1 MTDNR
6 KVVGRGRGLNRSNIE
21 TFKLPECP
29 IKPEEIIIVSQI
41 KDTEDKEIHNK
52 VSDDR
57 EIDNIVIE
65 ASTTINNVDNLCK
78 KLIENEFNEENEND
92 YNDVIYT
99 EFKNH
104 NDFKPIISPIEEN
117 ILSKHPS
124 SDNTSSILMKAV
136 SVSEF
141 VPSAYSTKP
150 IFTFKNSETTYNQS
164 NGDVFPETHDD
175 SQVTIDL
182 LQKIINDLVHDPSF
196 FEDIL
201 DNLTEHLSYFCNSEN
216 TLTQI
221 VNVITDEALA
231 SLSFQF
237 FAAKL
242 CNHFDKTKAIDI
254 EDGRSFRTVFMHRC
268 QEDFKK
274 MEQIFAT
281 DRESTEQVKK
291 ITNCALWFGE
301 LLVNMKLI
309 KNNKPDFNPAFRN
322 AVFKFVDMF
331 LESKNEIMLNT
342 MTLLLKLVGPE
353 LNLNKPKDV
362 DDMFVKLRNFLL
374 DGNHNL
380 NNDTKESLWK
390 VYRLH
395 TRDWDR
401 PDKRSSPID
410 IDWKKYDENEER
422 PLENLENDE
431 DGDALQ
437 FEAYDEFLKIS
448 GQLKP
453 EEDYDDDEYEA
464 YEEFLKMS
472 GQV

>member
-1 MTDNR
+1 MTDDR
-6 KVVGRGRGLNRSNIE
+6 KVVGRGRGLNRSNIT
-21 TFKLPECP
+21 TFKPPQCL
-29 IKPEEIIIVSQI
+29 IKPEEIIAQI
-41 KDTEDKEIHNK
+41 KDTEDKEIGSK

-65 ASTTINNVDNLCK
+65 ANTTINNVDNLCK

-92 YNDVIYT
+92 YNDLIYT
-99 EFKNH
+99 EVENH
-104 NDFKPIISPIEEN
+104 NEFKPIISPVEEN
-117 ILSKHPS
+117 ILNKNPS
-124 SDNTSSILMKAV
+124 SDNTISILMKAV
-136 SVSEF
+136 SVPEF
-141 VPSAYSTKP
+141 VPSACSTKP
-150 IFTFKNSETTYNQS
+150 IFTFTYSETTNDQS
-164 NGDVFPETHDD
+164 NGDIFPETHDD

-182 LQKIINDLVHDPSF
+182 LQKIINDLIHDPSF

-201 DNLTEHLSYFCNSEN
+201 ENLTEHLFYFCNTEN

-221 VNVITDEALA
+221 VNVITDKALA

-254 EDGRSFRTVFMHRC
+254 KDGPSFRKIFMHRC

-309 KNNKPDFNPAFRN
+309 KDNKPNFNPAFKS

-342 MTLLLKLVGPE
+342 MTLLLKLVGPGLD
-353 LNLNKPKDV
+353 LNRPQDV
-362 DDMFVKLRNFLL
+362 DDMFAKLRDFLL
-374 DGNHNL
+374 ENHNL
-380 NNDTKESLWK
+380 NSDTKESLWK
-390 VYRLH
+390 VYKLH

-410 IDWKKYDENEER
+410 IDWKKYDEYEER

-431 DGDALQ
+431 EGDALQ
-437 FEAYDEFLKIS
+437 FEAYDEFLKVS

-453 EEDYDDDEYEA
+453 EEDCDDDGFEYDA
-464 YEEFLKMS
+464 YDEFLKIS
-472 GQV
+472 GQI